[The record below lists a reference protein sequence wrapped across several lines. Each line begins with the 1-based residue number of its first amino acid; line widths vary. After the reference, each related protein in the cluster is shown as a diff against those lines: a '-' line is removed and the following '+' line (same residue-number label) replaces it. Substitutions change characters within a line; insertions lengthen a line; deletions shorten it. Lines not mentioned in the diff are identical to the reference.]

1 MLTVNK
7 FIADGKKV
15 DYIFGDLTDI
25 PISESACGELWE
37 FMITILNSSFK
48 ILKPNGKFMTHVCI
62 DCIIS
67 DITIQ
72 TFYRLLILIL
82 NFSQKPKLIQVF

>member
-62 DCIIS
+62 FVNINIESLSKTKIDPSIS
-67 DITIQ
+67 A
-72 TFYRLLILIL
+72 
-82 NFSQKPKLIQVF
+82 NFGR